1 MSNKNAVPENAVF
14 SVLSGP
20 LQGRNLPL
28 TRREMSIGRDAHC
41 DLVLEGYERV
51 SRRHARLVWDG
62 KQFSISD
69 LGSTNGVRVNRQ
81 KVQTQLLLPGQT
93 LELGDFAARLWL
105 PPTPDKTRFGR
116 APAEW
121 AALAIGAV
129 ILLSSLSVWRARHSA
144 PVVVASTRNEPRE
157 AGSRENGPRVSAG
170 SETAAVAPASGGKI
184 SAGAMENG
192 KAATVLI
199 AHEEGQSVSFGSGF
213 VIGGGRIVTNR
224 HVVVNSAGN
233 PADCL
238 LVFGSGT
245 RAETKMQVSS
255 SQIRLAPRARDN
267 NEFTDDLAIIDLHQT
282 LVSGLPLGQPEALS
296 ETDTLY
302 AFGFP
307 LGVGTLTLDNQLPS
321 VSVKAVSVERVQRGL
336 IAGSEAVTVLQL
348 GGTIT
353 HGNSGGPVLNN
364 RGEVVGVVAL
374 GTEGGGMSFAIPI
387 GFVKQLLN

>member
-1 MSNKNAVPENAVF
+1 MSNKNAVPPNAVL

-28 TRREMSIGRDAHC
+28 TRRELSLGRDIGC
-41 DLVLEGYERV
+41 DIVLEGYTRV
-51 SRRHARLVWDG
+51 SRRHARLSWDG

-69 LGSTNGVRVNRQ
+69 AGSTNGVRINHQ
-81 KVQTQLLLPGQT
+81 KVQTQVLLPGQT

-105 PPTPDKTRFGR
+105 PPTPDKTKFGR

-121 AALAIGAV
+121 AAIAV
-129 ILLSSLSVWRARHSA
+129 GVVVLVASLGVWRAQTS
-144 PVVVASTRNEPRE
+144 PPM
-157 AGSRENGPRVSAG
+157 GDSRSGENGKNGRSVPRVAAG
-170 SETAAVAPASGGKI
+170 SETSSVAPSGEGKI
-184 SAGAMENG
+184 SAVAIENG

-199 AHEEGQSVSFGSGF
+199 AHEEGSSVSFGSGF
-213 VIGGGRIVTNR
+213 VVGGGRILTNR
-224 HVVVNSAGN
+224 HVVVNDAGN
-233 PADCL
+233 PVDCL
-238 LVFGSGT
+238 LVFRSGT
-245 RAETKMQVSS
+245 REETKMPVSGG
-255 SQIRLAPRARDN
+255 QIRLAPRAQDN
-267 NEFTDDLAIIDLHQT
+267 NEFTDDLAIIDLNQT
-282 LVSGLPLGQPEALS
+282 LVSGLPLGQPETLT

-321 VSVKAVSVERVQRGL
+321 VSVKAVSVERLQRGT
-336 IAGSEAVTVLQL
+336 IGGHDAVTVLQL
-348 GGTIT
+348 GGSIT

-374 GTEGGGMSFAIPI
+374 GAENTSMSFAIPI